1 MGKEGESNKKY
12 IGVAFFSLDV
22 RNFSSEYLNSI
33 RTKIHK
39 STYHS
44 LLIWVYHGKFKYI
57 KKKPNRTSRSNRIFQ
72 IHRLRVKHLK
82 KK

>member
-22 RNFSSEYLNSI
+22 RNFSSEDLNRI
-33 RTKIHK
+33 RIKIHK

-44 LLIWVYHGKFKYI
+44 SFTMIYLPWYI
-57 KKKPNRTSRSNRIFQ
+57 
-72 IHRLRVKHLK
+72 
-82 KK
+82 